1 MKQKRDFSD
10 QELYEFRT
18 IINYLRGLTQ
28 NGIFSEITHPI
39 TKILDE
45 AIDFSWYMYDVQEFP
60 EIVRLT
66 INKKILGSNKRIHD
80 INHLKYPPSHL
91 VKSYGRCNQPGQSIL
106 YASYGLLS
114 ILSEMKPELGDLI
127 TISTWRSLDN
137 ATLTF
142 CPVFKNQ
149 PPDGT
154 INLTSQRYE
163 KHFQNLLKELPKNAA
178 IAVEFLNQ
186 FVADA
191 FSKRFQHNSNDINYL
206 VSAYFANQ
214 MLYKYKEHNIEAIFY
229 PSVQQKLAFE
239 NLAIKPEVF
248 DAKYRLVS
256 VKEDIVVKTPRD
268 GDGGYF
274 QQGISKCENFDFDN
288 DTILWT
294 DKFHQTDESM
304 TEYTKVGYDFS

>member
-1 MKQKRDFSD
+1 MKQNRDFSD
-10 QELYEFRT
+10 RELYEFRT
-18 IINYLRGLTQ
+18 VINYLRGLTQ
-28 NGIFSEITHPI
+28 HGIFSEIANSI

-45 AIDFSWYMYDVQEFP
+45 AVDFSWYMYDVQEFP

-80 INHLKYPPSHL
+80 INHLKYPPPHQ
-91 VKSYGRCNQPGQSIL
+91 VKSYGRCNQPGQSVL
-106 YASYGLLS
+106 YASYGMLS

-127 TISTWRSLDN
+127 TISTWKSIDN

-142 CPVFKNQ
+142 CPVFRNQ

-154 INLTSQRYE
+154 INLTSHQYE
-163 KHFQNLLKELPKNAA
+163 NHFQKILKDLPKNAA
-178 IAVEFLNQ
+178 SAIEFLNK
-186 FVADA
+186 FVSDA
-191 FSKRFQHNSNDINYL
+191 FSKRFQHNSNDLNYL
-206 VSAYFANQ
+206 VSAYFADQ

-248 DAKYRLVS
+248 DAKYRLLS

-274 QQGISKCENFDFDN
+274 QLGISKCEDFDFDKG
-288 DTILWT
+288 TILWT
-294 DKFHQTDESM
+294 DKFYQSDESM
-304 TEYTKVGYDFS
+304 AEYAKVGYDFS